1 MYKIDSP
8 NSLNM
13 FLRRNPNLRNKVVA
27 GRFKMQ
33 NCGHCINSQ
42 PMWDSMLANVM
53 QQYQIHP
60 NTMFTEIDSQLTD
73 DFISR
78 HNLLTSDQQPFQV
91 QGYPTH
97 VFIVRGMV
105 FPHESDSHAQ
115 TIQSMLDTLV
125 KHKHLKRKQKKSKK
139 SKTKKLKKK

>member
-1 MYKIDSP
+1 
-8 NSLNM
+8 M
-13 FLRRNPNLRNKVVA
+13 FLRRNSNLRNKVVA

-42 PMWDSMLANVM
+42 PIWDSMLANVM
-53 QQYQIHP
+53 QQYDIHP

-73 DFISR
+73 DFIS
-78 HNLLTSDQQPFQV
+78 HHKLITSDQQPFEV

-105 FPHESDSHAQ
+105 FPHESDGHEQ
-115 TIQSMLDTLV
+115 TIKSMMDTLV
-125 KHKHLKRKQKKSKK
+125 KHKHLKRKKKSKK

>member
-1 MYKIDSP
+1 
-8 NSLNM
+8 
-13 FLRRNPNLRNKVVA
+13 
-27 GRFKMQ
+27 
-33 NCGHCINSQ
+33 
-42 PMWDSMLANVM
+42 MWDSMLANVM

-105 FPHESDSHAQ
+105 FTHESDSHAQ

>member
-1 MYKIDSP
+1 
-8 NSLNM
+8 M

-42 PMWDSMLANVM
+42 PIWDKMLTDAM
-53 QQYQIHP
+53 QQYRMDP

-73 DFISR
+73 NFISQ
-78 HNLLTSDQQPFQV
+78 HQLITADNQPFEV

-97 VFIVRGMV
+97 VFIVRGMD
-105 FPHESDSHAQ
+105 FPHESDSHEK
-115 TIQSMLDTLV
+115 TIQSMMDTLV
-125 KHKHLKRKQKKSKK
+125 KHKHLKRKQKKSRK
-139 SKTKKLKKK
+139 STKKLKKK

>member
-1 MYKIDSP
+1 
-8 NSLNM
+8 M

-42 PMWDSMLANVM
+42 PIWDKMLTDAM
-53 QQYQIHP
+53 QQYRMDP

-73 DFISR
+73 NFISQ
-78 HNLLTSDQQPFQV
+78 HQLITADNQPFEV

-105 FPHESDSHAQ
+105 FPHESDSHEK
-115 TIQSMLDTLV
+115 TIQSMMDTLV
-125 KHKHLKRKQKKSKK
+125 KHKHLKRKQKKSRK
-139 SKTKKLKKK
+139 STKKLKKK

>member
-1 MYKIDSP
+1 
-8 NSLNM
+8 M